1 MPGPDGKIIS
11 RLGAV
16 FDRGEFEKMKT
27 DYYTLRG
34 WDAETGFP
42 TKTRLL
48 ELGLNDIINDLEKR
62 GLVV

>member
-1 MPGPDGKIIS
+1 V
-11 RLGAV
+11 L
-16 FDRGEFEKMKT
+16 DRGEFEKMKN

-34 WDAETGFP
+34 WDINTGFP